1 MSEKRKDSKGRVL
14 RDGETY
20 RKDGQYMYRYT
31 DIKGQRCCIYA
42 HSLNELREQEK
53 LIQLHLNTGISYS
66 SGAISVS
73 ELAERYISQKLGV
86 RYNTRKNY
94 NFVLNLLKKE
104 EFGYLPIREIRPSD
118 AKAFCI
124 KLHNDGKSYSTV
136 SAVRGVLKP
145 AFEMADDDE
154 IIRRNPFLFRVA
166 DVVPNDA
173 AVRKALSPEEKER
186 FLEYV
191 LQDKCRRKHYNE
203 IIILLGT
210 GLRVSELYGL
220 TKSDIDFESRKIRI
234 ERQLTRDK
242 HCKYYI
248 EPPKTRSGTRFI
260 LMSDVVCQALMD
272 TFNNRKPQRVEQMID
287 GCAGFLFLDKDG
299 KPKVALHLEHAL
311 KGMVDK
317 YSATHDV
324 PLPPITPHVLRHP
337 YVKPKTTTFLDFL
350 I

>member
-337 YVKPKTTTFLDFL
+337 YVKPKTTTFLEPV
-350 I
+350 